1 MKRIFT
7 ALAIFSL
14 ANTAIY
20 AQDGSLDLNFFNYG
34 HGAHD
39 PVYKILVAPNNKIYL
54 SGAFLNINNNTPPVS
69 RVARLNEDGTID
81 NTFNVGDAT
90 NTGSGVSNIS
100 LQHDGK
106 VLISADFTP
115 FSSIGSMRRFNSD
128 GTLDPTF
135 NMGDVINSEPTSV
148 IPLPNSKIIIGGS
161 FTQVGGSGKNR
172 LARLLPDGNIDNTF
186 NIGSG
191 ANGTVSMVQV
201 QPDGKII
208 VGGQFS
214 SFNGVTKK
222 RLVRLNPDGSIDNN
236 FVTGDGPN
244 ATGGMRS
251 SYIQPD
257 GKILICGTFTT
268 FSGLNRNGVVRLNT
282 DGSVDSTFSIGIG
295 PKKNSG
301 TAPEINSVTVQSDG
315 KIVLVGYF
323 DTFNNIARRTIVR
336 LNPNGSVDTS
346 FVSTGATYDV
356 ATGGSDNGRLHT
368 VAMHK
373 NRILLGG
380 YFISYGG
387 VQRGYF
393 ARLNNTSLTLSTKD
407 ELTSSVSTS
416 VSPNPARESIKI
428 KSNTEIAK
436 VQIFSPEGR
445 LVIEKDIQSKET
457 EINIKELTTSS
468 YTIKIVK
475 KNGLS
480 ESKKLIKE

>member
-1 MKRIFT
+1 MKRILSV
-7 ALAIFSL
+7 LAIFSL
-14 ANTAIY
+14 ASTSVS
-20 AQDGSLDLNFFNYG
+20 AQDGSLDLNFFNNG

-39 PVYKILVAPNNKIYL
+39 PVYKILVAPDNKIYL
-54 SGAFLNINNNTPPVS
+54 SGSFLNISNNTPPVS

-81 NTFNVGDAT
+81 NTFNVGAAT

-106 VLISADFTP
+106 LLITADFTP
-115 FSSIGSMRRFNSD
+115 FSSIEGMRRFNAD
-128 GTLDPTF
+128 GSLDPTF
-135 NMGDVINSEPTSV
+135 NMGDIINSGPTSV

-191 ANGTVSMVQV
+191 ANGTVSLVKVQS
-201 QPDGKII
+201 DGKII

-214 SFNGVTKK
+214 SFNGVDKK
-222 RLVRLNPDGSIDNN
+222 RLVRLNPDGSIDNT

-251 SYIQPD
+251 SFIQPD
-257 GKILICGTFTT
+257 GKIVICGTFTT

-282 DGSVDSTFSIGIG
+282 DGSVDSTFSIGTG

-346 FVSTGATYDV
+346 FISPGATYDV

-380 YFISYGG
+380 YFVSYGG

-393 ARLNNTSLTLSTKD
+393 ARLNNTSLTLSTQ
-407 ELTSSVSTS
+407 EQPASSASTI
-416 VSPNPARESIKI
+416 VSPNPARESVKI
-428 KSNTEIAK
+428 KSNAEIAK
-436 VQIFSPEGR
+436 IQILSPEGR
-445 LVIEKDIQSKET
+445 LVLEKDAQSKET
-457 EINIKELTTSS
+457 EINIKSLTAGS
-468 YTIKIVK
+468 YMIKLMK
-475 KNGLS
+475 KNGS
-480 ESKKLIKE
+480 VESKKLIKE